1 MFLEVLVEVL
11 VDLVDLV
18 DGVFE
23 EEEED
28 LLVEVFLGGLVG
40 VGWRVWMSSREGM
53 VEVGL
58 LWRRVVSRLETRSL
72 RPWCWGGTAS
82 ELAAVPKRP
91 ARFRALDAAA
101 EAVS

>member
-1 MFLEVLVEVL
+1 MEVL

-28 LLVEVFLGGLVG
+28 LLVEVFLGGLLGLLLVG

>member
-1 MFLEVLVEVL
+1 
-11 VDLVDLV
+11 
-18 DGVFE
+18 
-23 EEEED
+23 
-28 LLVEVFLGGLVG
+28 
-40 VGWRVWMSSREGM
+40 MSSREGM